1 MFPCCRLLV
10 AKGEAEE
17 NQKKPNRI
25 TEILC
30 RGCGVARFE
39 GKVALVTGASSGIG
53 RAISLVFADEGS
65 RVVVADV
72 DVTTGEETAHAITE
86 RGAEAIFLQADVGE
100 GEQVKAMVHKAVA
113 TYGQLDCACNNAG
126 IAGTMARVTDC
137 TEENWDRTLLV
148 NLKSLW
154 LCMKYQISQMLKQ
167 GGGAIVNTS
176 SAAGLVG
183 LPGWPAYVASKHGV
197 IGLTKSAAVEY
208 AEANIRIN
216 AVWPSIIK
224 TDMAECFTSG
234 DQRVEDYI
242 LAQQPLS
249 RMGTPEEVAE
259 AVLWLCSDAALFVTG
274 HALPVDGGFLAR

>member
-1 MFPCCRLLV
+1 MEKFDGR
-10 AKGEAEE
+10 
-17 NQKKPNRI
+17 
-25 TEILC
+25 
-30 RGCGVARFE
+30 
-39 GKVALVTGASSGIG
+39 VALVTGGGSGIG
-53 RAISLVFADEGS
+53 RAITLAFARQGA

-72 DVTTGEETAHAITE
+72 DVSSGEETTHSITE
-86 RGAEAIFLQADVGE
+86 AGAEAVFVQTDVANGE
-100 GEQVKAMVHKAVA
+100 KVENMITKAV
-113 TYGQLDCACNNAG
+113 TVYGRLDCACNNAG
-126 IAGTMARVTDC
+126 IAGVRARTADC

-148 NLKSLW
+148 NLKSVW

-197 IGLTKSAAVEY
+197 IGLTKSAALEY

-216 AVWPSIIK
+216 AVCPSIIK
-224 TDMAECFTSG
+224 TDMAECFTGG

-259 AVLWLCSDAALFVTG
+259 AVMWLCSDAASFVTG